1 MDLDE
6 SSNQHE
12 NEKGSLIQE
21 QTEQLLEAQT
31 KHLNLQNEHSDVHN
45 QLKEHKELLSQK
57 E

>member
-12 NEKGSLIQE
+12 NEKGRLIQE